1 MSSPHCS
8 HKANIFSNIII
19 LDPSTTFQTYDL
31 ISCDTSCDCI
41 HVPLHCSRE
50 LKEIKTENKRKRIFK
65 SRKID
70 RKEKKNVSVQVH
82 HNIYKIDY
90 FVLRT
95 LSNSLTLTQYKVL
108 FSSNILSL
116 NHNMEVG

>member
-1 MSSPHCS
+1 M
-8 HKANIFSNIII
+8 
-19 LDPSTTFQTYDL
+19 
-31 ISCDTSCDCI
+31 
-41 HVPLHCSRE
+41 
-50 LKEIKTENKRKRIFK
+50 KTENKRKRIFK

-70 RKEKKNVSVQVH
+70 KKEKKNVSVQVY

>member
-1 MSSPHCS
+1 M
-8 HKANIFSNIII
+8 
-19 LDPSTTFQTYDL
+19 
-31 ISCDTSCDCI
+31 
-41 HVPLHCSRE
+41 
-50 LKEIKTENKRKRIFK
+50 KTKNKRKRIFK

-70 RKEKKNVSVQVH
+70 KKEKKNVSVQVH

-116 NHNMEVG
+116 NHNMEVGW